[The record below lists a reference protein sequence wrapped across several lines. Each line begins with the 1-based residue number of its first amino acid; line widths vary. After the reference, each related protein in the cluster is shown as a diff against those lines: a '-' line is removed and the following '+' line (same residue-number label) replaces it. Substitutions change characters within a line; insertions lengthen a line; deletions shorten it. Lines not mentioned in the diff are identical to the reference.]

1 MMTTMNARPAV
12 NADLRKRESEGKM
25 KPIPQ
30 SLIDAQSAYR
40 DKWLE
45 YRYAMGRLRIS
56 DMESIRGAIEFAATA
71 GEKRFGS
78 VHRADM
84 EAHALHLLILVA
96 VKLLRRE
103 TYLEFAKEYEDYK
116 EKLARGVVE
125 VLA

>member
-1 MMTTMNARPAV
+1 MKAMT
-12 NADLRKRESEGKM
+12 
-25 KPIPQ
+25 Q

-56 DMESIRGAIEFAATA
+56 DLEPVRQAIEFAAGTA
-71 GEKRFGS
+71 DVRFAS
-78 VHRADM
+78 VHRAEM

-96 VKLLRRE
+96 IKILRFD
-103 TYLEFAKEYEDYK
+103 TYLEFAKQYEEYKD
-116 EKLARGVVE
+116 KLGRGVVE